1 MIEVQTMTR
10 RHASAICAALFI
22 WLGLPAAAQN
32 GKIYKARLAP
42 VPMDA
47 TMAATVSGLG
57 SVTATLNANKLTISG
72 AFDGLKSPATI
83 AQVHKARPGIRG
95 PVVFDLKVTAS
106 GTSGTIGGTIDLT
119 PQQAADLDKGWFYV
133 QLHSEKAPDGNL
145 WGWLLPQE
153 NRR

>member
-1 MIEVQTMTR
+1 MTR
-10 RHASAICAALFI
+10 QHVSAICAALLI
-22 WLGLPAAAQN
+22 GLGSPAGAQSART
-32 GKIYKARLAP
+32 YKARLAP

-57 SVTATLNANKLTISG
+57 SVTATLSGNKLTISG
-72 AFDGLKSPATI
+72 TFDGLKSPATI
-83 AQVHKARPGIRG
+83 AQVHKAQRGIRG
-95 PVVFDLKVTAS
+95 PAVFDLKVVAN
-106 GTSGTIGGTIDLT
+106 GAGGTISGTMEMT
-119 PQQAADLDKGWFYV
+119 PQQAADLDRGWFYV